1 MEKKE
6 KLYEGKAKVIFSTDE
21 PDKVIAYF
29 KDEATAF
36 NALKKEVIEG
46 KGVINNKISSLFFK
60 LLESHG
66 IPTHFVKQLS
76 DREMLVYKVDIIP
89 VEVVVRNLATGS
101 IVKRLGIPE
110 KTEFK
115 PPLVEFYLKND
126 ELGDPIICYEH
137 IIAMKLATDEEIKKM
152 KDLALKVNEILS
164 EFMDKHGI
172 ILVDFKLEFGRKDG
186 EIVVADEIS
195 PDTCRFWDKKT
206 GERMDKDRFRL
217 DLGDLTKYYEEVLK
231 RIKE

>member
-1 MEKKE
+1 LEKKE
-6 KLYEGKAKVIFSTDE
+6 KLYEGKAKVIYATDE

-46 KGVINNKISSLFFK
+46 KGVINNKISSFFFK
-60 LLESHG
+60 LLESKG
-66 IPTHFVKQLS
+66 VPTHFVKQLS

-137 IIAMKLATDEEIKKM
+137 IIAMGLATDKEIQKM
-152 KDLALKVNEILS
+152 KELALKVNEILS
-164 EFMDKHGI
+164 EFMDEHGI
-172 ILVDFKLEFGRKDG
+172 ILVDFKLEFGRKNG

-231 RIKE
+231 RIEE

>member
-1 MEKKE
+1 LEKKE
-6 KLYEGKAKVIFSTDE
+6 KLYEGKAKVIFATDE

-36 NALKKEVIEG
+36 NALKKETIEG
-46 KGVINNKISSLFFK
+46 KGVINNKISSFFFQ
-60 LLESHG
+60 LLESKG

-137 IIAMKLATDEEIKKM
+137 IIAMKLANDEEIQKM
-152 KDLALKVNEILS
+152 KELALKVNEVLS

-172 ILVDFKLEFGRKDG
+172 ILVDFKLEFGRKNG